1 MQEKYRFID
10 IEIKE
15 RVAWVYLDRPPV
27 NALTSEMA
35 GELGAAMTELGTRQD
50 VWVVI
55 VTGKGKCFMAGV
67 NVHDFL
73 DLDQKT
79 GEKYIRAIQ
88 SAYLK
93 VSEVDRP
100 VIAAVNGPALG
111 AGLGLAIACDLRVAS
126 STATF
131 AMPEVTMG
139 VLPGYSSIRMP
150 RIIPMGLAKELLFT
164 GAVLSAEEALRIG
177 LLNRVV
183 NPGEELSAAGEMA
196 RQILKQAPLAVR
208 LTKQAMEEGLDDT
221 FAEALE
227 KAAQRFGLCCT
238 TQDQKEGPRAFLEK
252 RTPKFTAQ

>member
-10 IEIKE
+10 IKIEE
-15 RVAWVYLDRPPV
+15 RLAYVYIDRPPV

-35 GELGAAMTELGTRQD
+35 GELEAVMTGLGALED

-73 DLDQKT
+73 DLDRKA

-88 SAYLK
+88 AAYRK
-93 VSEVDRP
+93 VSELDRP

-150 RIIPMGLAKELLFT
+150 QIIPMGFAKELLFT
-164 GAVLSAEEALRIG
+164 GAALSADEALRIG
-177 LLNRVV
+177 LVNRVV
-183 NPGEELSAAGEMA
+183 NTGEVLAAAEEMA
-196 RQILKQAPLAVR
+196 RQILQQAPIAVR
-208 LTKQAMEEGLDDT
+208 YTKQAMEEGLDDT
-221 FAEALE
+221 FSDALD
-227 KAAQRFGLCCT
+227 KAAERFGLCCT

-252 RTPKFTAQ
+252 RTPNFTGR